1 MKPEMKISTGIL
13 AGGKSSRMGTNKAL
27 LQFNNRRFID
37 RIADEMGGFSE
48 TLISVAQK
56 GEYEDMGLPIVYDEH
71 KDIGPIE
78 GIYQIV
84 KHASE
89 DYVFICAA
97 DMPFM
102 KRELIEYMAEFIS
115 SDYDCFVLMDEEHV
129 HPLCAIYSKAVLP
142 VIEELIGR
150 GKYRLVNILNKVR
163 TKYIRLEYTSF
174 DKKLVR
180 NINTRDEYRKIAL
193 PAVFCVSGVKDSGKT
208 GLIIK
213 LINEFIGEG
222 YTVGVIKHDGHDYI
236 MDHEGTD
243 TERFAKAGAQV
254 SAIFSDTQYSVNVKR
269 GADAERMIGEAE
281 GTDIIILEGLKNS
294 AFPKIEVVRRE
305 ISARSICDPNT
316 LICIATDVVSPE
328 SVKCPVYGIDDIKG
342 IFLCLK
348 EYFNLQEI

>member
-1 MKPEMKISTGIL
+1 MKPSIKISTGIL

-37 RIADEMGGFSE
+37 RITDEMSGFSE
-48 TLISVAQK
+48 TLISVARK

-89 DYVFICAA
+89 NYVFICAA

-102 KRELIEYMAEFIS
+102 KRELIEYMTEFIS

-142 VIEELIGR
+142 VIEELISEGQ
-150 GKYRLVNILNKVR
+150 YRLVNILSRVR
-163 TKYIRLEYTSF
+163 TKYVRLEYTRF
-174 DKKLVR
+174 EKKLVK

-213 LINEFIGEG
+213 LINEFIREG
-222 YTVGVIKHDGHDYI
+222 CTVGVVKHDGHDYI

-243 TERFAKAGAQV
+243 TERFARAGAQV
-254 SAIFSDTQYSVNVKR
+254 SAIFSDTQYSVNVRRRVNVEKL
-269 GADAERMIGEAE
+269 ISEAE
-281 GTDIIILEGLKNS
+281 GVDIIILEGLKDS
-294 AFPKIEVVRRE
+294 AYPKIEVVRRE
-305 ISARSICDPNT
+305 ISAQSICDPNT

-328 SVKCPVYGIDDIKG
+328 SVECPVYDIDDIEG

-348 EYFNLQEI
+348 KYFML